1 KLSQAMDRYNA
12 RSGQIDS
19 ELDEIRAQI
28 EEQRAIRAESEAT
41 FEQHDAALADM
52 QARFEDSQQAFEALE
67 VRLSDA
73 RNALRDQER
82 GAQEA
87 HFAER
92 NLQNRIA
99 ELKRNIQVASDQA
112 QQIVLTLENARA
124 ELETINEQTA
134 HTG

>member
-1 KLSQAMDRYNA
+1 MDRYNA

-19 ELDEIRAQI
+19 KLDGIRAQI
-28 EEQRAIRAESEAT
+28 EEQHAIRAKPGAA
-41 FEQHDAALADM
+41 FEQHDAAPVDM
-52 QARFEDSQQAFEALE
+52 RARFEDSQQVFEALE

-73 RNALRDQER
+73 RNTLRDQER

-92 NLQNRIA
+92 SLQDRIA
-99 ELKRNIQVASDQA
+99 GLRRNIQVASDQA
-112 QQIVLTLENARA
+112 QQIVLTLENACA

-134 HTG
+134 YTGL